1 MHQLCQVSVKEC
13 AGSGMGFRRMR
24 IERGKPEGDCGI
36 GKEQA
41 MIRFLKY
48 MKGYLRVR
56 VWGFSPERFM
66 NLCSNKGILL
76 WDIVREGDVY
86 YMNIT
91 LKGFW
96 EIRPIAKKTGTRVAI
111 LERYGL
117 PFFLPRLL
125 KRKMFVLG
133 LVLAV
138 VFWTVSSFFIWD
150 INLNGNY
157 QITDDVLQDFLKG
170 NQVRIGMR
178 RDDLDIQELEKQIR
192 RQFPQITWASVRL
205 DGTKL
210 LIDIKENDAPIATRE
225 HAVDEKH
232 SMGGAQDA
240 TGTDLVAEYNGRV
253 VSIIVRSGVP
263 KVAIG
268 DTVEKGTVMV
278 EGKVPVYNEDATV
291 REYSYVDADADIVLE
306 HASEFTASLP
316 FDHTEKRYTGRE
328 KSSHYIKLGD
338 RSWALPE
345 NRPFLVYDSV
355 IKESRPL
362 MLERL
367 SVPAFWGTVT
377 YREYQNVEY
386 KYTAEEAKVHLN
398 QKLMDFLAELEE
410 KGVQIIEK
418 DVKIETGND
427 VWVLKGQFLVQ
438 EPVGAS
444 VRTERIEV
452 EKTEENE

>member
-1 MHQLCQVSVKEC
+1 
-13 AGSGMGFRRMR
+13 MGFRRMR

-96 EIRPIAKKTGTRVAI
+96 EIRPIAKKTGARVAI

-138 VFWTVSSFFIWD
+138 VFWTVSSLFIWD
-150 INLNGNY
+150 IKLNGNY
-157 QITDDVLQDFLKG
+157 QITDDVFQDFLKE

-178 RDDLDIQELEKQIR
+178 RDELDIQELEKQIR
-192 RQFPQITWASVRL
+192 RQFPQITWASARL

-240 TGTDLVAEYNGRV
+240 PGTDLVAEYNGRV

-291 REYSYVDADADIVLE
+291 REYYYVDADADIVLE

-338 RSWALPE
+338 RSWALPK

-386 KYTAEEAKVHLN
+386 KYTAEEAKDHLN

-427 VWVLKGQFLVQ
+427 AWVLKGQFLVQ

>member
-1 MHQLCQVSVKEC
+1 MS
-13 AGSGMGFRRMR
+13 
-24 IERGKPEGDCGI
+24 
-36 GKEQA
+36 
-41 MIRFLKY
+41 RFLKY
-48 MKGYLRVR
+48 MTGSLRVR
-56 VWGFSPERFM
+56 VWGVSPERFM
-66 NLCSNKGILL
+66 TLSSNKGILL

-96 EIRPIAKKTGTRVAI
+96 EIRPIAKKTGARVAI

-157 QITDDVLQDFLKG
+157 QITDDVFQNFLKE

-178 RDDLDIQELEKQIR
+178 RDELDIQELEKQIR
-192 RQFPQITWASVRL
+192 RQFPQITWASARL

-232 SMGGAQDA
+232 SMGESQDA
-240 TGTDLVAEYNGRV
+240 PGTDLVAEYNGRV

-316 FDHTEKRYTGRE
+316 FDHTEKRDR
-328 KSSHYIKLGD
+328 KS
-338 RSWALPE
+338 
-345 NRPFLVYDSV
+345 VV
-355 IKESRPL
+355 
-362 MLERL
+362 
-367 SVPAFWGTVT
+367 
-377 YREYQNVEY
+377 
-386 KYTAEEAKVHLN
+386 
-398 QKLMDFLAELEE
+398 
-410 KGVQIIEK
+410 
-418 DVKIETGND
+418 
-427 VWVLKGQFLVQ
+427 
-438 EPVGAS
+438 
-444 VRTERIEV
+444 
-452 EKTEENE
+452 

>member
-1 MHQLCQVSVKEC
+1 
-13 AGSGMGFRRMR
+13 MGFRRMR

-96 EIRPIAKKTGTRVAI
+96 EIRPIAKKTGARVAI

-157 QITDDVLQDFLKG
+157 QITDDVFQNFLKE

-178 RDDLDIQELEKQIR
+178 RDELDIQELEKQIR
-192 RQFPQITWASVRL
+192 RQFPQITWASARL

-240 TGTDLVAEYNGRV
+240 PGRDLVAEYNGRV

-291 REYSYVDADADIVLE
+291 REYSYVDADADIMLE

-386 KYTAEEAKVHLN
+386 KYTAEEAKDHLN

-427 VWVLKGQFLVQ
+427 AWVLKGQFLVQ

>member
-1 MHQLCQVSVKEC
+1 
-13 AGSGMGFRRMR
+13 MGFRRMR
-24 IERGKPEGDCGI
+24 IERGKPESDCGI

-96 EIRPIAKKTGTRVAI
+96 EIRPIAKKTGARVAI

-138 VFWTVSSFFIWD
+138 VFWTVSSLFIWD
-150 INLNGNY
+150 IKLNGNY
-157 QITDDVLQDFLKG
+157 QITDDVFQDFLKE

-178 RDDLDIQELEKQIR
+178 RDELDIQELEKQIR
-192 RQFPQITWASVRL
+192 RQFPQITWASARL

-240 TGTDLVAEYNGRV
+240 PGTDLVAEYNGRV

-386 KYTAEEAKVHLN
+386 KYTAEEAKDHLN

-427 VWVLKGQFLVQ
+427 AWVLKGQFLVQ

>member
-1 MHQLCQVSVKEC
+1 
-13 AGSGMGFRRMR
+13 MGFRRMR

-96 EIRPIAKKTGTRVAI
+96 EIRPIAKKTGARVAI

-138 VFWTVSSFFIWD
+138 VFWTVSSLFIWD
-150 INLNGNY
+150 IKLNGNY
-157 QITDDVLQDFLKG
+157 QITDDVFQDFLKE

-178 RDDLDIQELEKQIR
+178 RDELDIQELEKQIR
-192 RQFPQITWASVRL
+192 RQFPQITWASARL

-240 TGTDLVAEYNGRV
+240 PGRDLVAEYNGRV

-386 KYTAEEAKVHLN
+386 KYTAEEAKDHLN

-427 VWVLKGQFLVQ
+427 AWVLKGQFLVQ

>member
-1 MHQLCQVSVKEC
+1 
-13 AGSGMGFRRMR
+13 MGFRRMR

-96 EIRPIAKKTGTRVAI
+96 EIRPIAKKTGARVAI

-157 QITDDVLQDFLKG
+157 QITDDVFQNFLKE

-178 RDDLDIQELEKQIR
+178 RDELDIQELEKQIR
-192 RQFPQITWASVRL
+192 RQFPQITWASARL

-232 SMGGAQDA
+232 SMGESQDA
-240 TGTDLVAEYNGRV
+240 PGTDLVAEYNGRV

-291 REYSYVDADADIVLE
+291 REYYYVDADADIVLE

-386 KYTAEEAKVHLN
+386 KYTAEEAKAHLN

-427 VWVLKGQFLVQ
+427 AWVLKGQFLVQ

>member
-1 MHQLCQVSVKEC
+1 MDAHD
-13 AGSGMGFRRMR
+13 RT
-24 IERGKPEGDCGI
+24 GI
-36 GKEQA
+36 RKEQA

-96 EIRPIAKKTGTRVAI
+96 ELRPIVKKTGTRVAI

-117 PFFLPRLL
+117 PFFLPKLL
-125 KRKMFVLG
+125 KRKMFVAG
-133 LVLAV
+133 LFLTIA
-138 VFWTVSSFFIWD
+138 FWLVSSLFIWD
-150 INLNGNY
+150 IKLNGNY
-157 QITDDVLQDFLKG
+157 QITEDVFRSFLKQ

-178 RDDLDIQELEKQIR
+178 QDELDIEELEKQIR
-192 RQFPQITWASVRL
+192 RQFPQITWASARL
-205 DGTKL
+205 EGTRL
-210 LIDIKENDAPIATRE
+210 LIDIKENDAPLTTDKPE
-225 HAVDEKH
+225 
-232 SMGGAQDA
+232 
-240 TGTDLVAEYNGRV
+240 TTPGTDLVAEYDGRI
-253 VSIIVRSGVP
+253 VSIIVRNGVP
-263 KVAIG
+263 KVGI
-268 DTVEKGTVMV
+268 DDMVEKGAILV
-278 EGKVPVYNEDATV
+278 EGKVPVYNEDTTL
-291 REYSYVDADADIVLE
+291 REYQYVDADADILLE
-306 HASEFTASLP
+306 HGMDFMASLP
-316 FDHTEKRYTGRE
+316 LNHTEKKYTGRE

-338 RSWALPE
+338 RSWSLPQD
-345 NRPFLVYDSV
+345 RPFLVYDSV
-355 IKESRPL
+355 IRESRPL

-386 KYTAEEAKVHLN
+386 KYTEEEAKAHLN

-418 DVKIETGND
+418 DVRIERNAD
-427 VWVLKGQFLVQ
+427 VWVLTGEFLVQ
-438 EPVGAS
+438 EPVGKS
-444 VRTERIEV
+444 TETERIEAG
-452 EKTEENE
+452 ETEGNG

>member
-1 MHQLCQVSVKEC
+1 
-13 AGSGMGFRRMR
+13 MGFRRMR

-96 EIRPIAKKTGTRVAI
+96 EIRPIAKKTGARVAI

-138 VFWTVSSFFIWD
+138 VFWTVSSLFIWD
-150 INLNGNY
+150 IKLNGNY
-157 QITDDVLQDFLKG
+157 QITDDVFQDFLKE

-178 RDDLDIQELEKQIR
+178 RDELDIQELEKQIR
-192 RQFPQITWASVRL
+192 RQFPQITWASARL

-240 TGTDLVAEYNGRV
+240 PGRDLVAEYNGRV

-291 REYSYVDADADIVLE
+291 REYYYVDADADIVLE

-338 RSWALPE
+338 RSWALPK

-386 KYTAEEAKVHLN
+386 KYTAEEAKDHLN

-418 DVKIETGND
+418 NVRIEKDGAS
-427 VWVLKGQFLVQ
+427 WVAVGEFLVR
-438 EPVGAS
+438 EVVGKS
-444 VRTERIEV
+444 VQTQKTDIGETE
-452 EKTEENE
+452 TNE

>member
-1 MHQLCQVSVKEC
+1 
-13 AGSGMGFRRMR
+13 MGFRRMR

-96 EIRPIAKKTGTRVAI
+96 EIRPIAKKTGARVAI

-138 VFWTVSSFFIWD
+138 VFWTVSSLFIWD
-150 INLNGNY
+150 IKLNGNY
-157 QITDDVLQDFLKG
+157 QITDDVFQDFLKE

-178 RDDLDIQELEKQIR
+178 RDELDIQELEKQIR
-192 RQFPQITWASVRL
+192 RQFPQITWASARL

-240 TGTDLVAEYNGRV
+240 PGTDLVAEYNGRV

-386 KYTAEEAKVHLN
+386 KYTAEEAKDHLN

-427 VWVLKGQFLVQ
+427 AWVLKGQFLVQ

>member
-1 MHQLCQVSVKEC
+1 
-13 AGSGMGFRRMR
+13 MGFRRMR

-96 EIRPIAKKTGTRVAI
+96 EIRPIAKKTGARVAI

-157 QITDDVLQDFLKG
+157 QITDDVFQNFLKE

-178 RDDLDIQELEKQIR
+178 RDELDIQELEKQIR
-192 RQFPQITWASVRL
+192 RQFPQITWASARL

-240 TGTDLVAEYNGRV
+240 PGTDLVAEYNGRV

-386 KYTAEEAKVHLN
+386 KYTAEEAKDHLN

-427 VWVLKGQFLVQ
+427 AWVLKGQFLVQ

>member
-1 MHQLCQVSVKEC
+1 MPE
-13 AGSGMGFRRMR
+13 AEWGFRRMR

>member
-1 MHQLCQVSVKEC
+1 
-13 AGSGMGFRRMR
+13 MGFRRMR

-96 EIRPIAKKTGTRVAI
+96 EIRPIAKKTGARVAI

-157 QITDDVLQDFLKG
+157 QITDDVFQNFLKE

-178 RDDLDIQELEKQIR
+178 RDELDIQELEKQIR
-192 RQFPQITWASVRL
+192 RQFPQITWASARL

-240 TGTDLVAEYNGRV
+240 PGRDLVAEYNGRV

-291 REYSYVDADADIVLE
+291 REYYYVDADADIVLE

-386 KYTAEEAKVHLN
+386 KYTAEEAKDHLN

-427 VWVLKGQFLVQ
+427 AWVLKGQFLVQ

>member
-1 MHQLCQVSVKEC
+1 
-13 AGSGMGFRRMR
+13 
-24 IERGKPEGDCGI
+24 
-36 GKEQA
+36 

-96 EIRPIAKKTGTRVAI
+96 EIRPIAKKTGARVAI

-157 QITDDVLQDFLKG
+157 QITDDVFQNFLKE

-178 RDDLDIQELEKQIR
+178 RDELDIQELEKQIR
-192 RQFPQITWASVRL
+192 RQFPQITWASARL

-240 TGTDLVAEYNGRV
+240 PGRDLVAEYNGRV

-291 REYSYVDADADIVLE
+291 REYYYVDADADIVLE

-338 RSWALPE
+338 RSWALPK

-386 KYTAEEAKVHLN
+386 KYTAEEAKDHLN

-427 VWVLKGQFLVQ
+427 AWVLKGQFLVQ

>member
-1 MHQLCQVSVKEC
+1 
-13 AGSGMGFRRMR
+13 MGFRRMR

-96 EIRPIAKKTGTRVAI
+96 EIRPIAKKTGARVAI

-157 QITDDVLQDFLKG
+157 QITDDVFQNFLKE

-178 RDDLDIQELEKQIR
+178 RDELDIQELEKQIR
-192 RQFPQITWASVRL
+192 RQFPQITWASARL

-240 TGTDLVAEYNGRV
+240 PGRDLVAEYNGRV

-338 RSWALPE
+338 RSWALPK

-386 KYTAEEAKVHLN
+386 KYTAEEAKDHLN

-427 VWVLKGQFLVQ
+427 AWVLKGQFLVQ

>member
-117 PFFLPRLL
+117 PFFLPGLL

-133 LVLAV
+133 LVLTVA
-138 VFWTVSSFFIWD
+138 FWMLSSLFIWD
-150 INLNGNY
+150 IHLSGNY
-157 QITDDVLQDFLKG
+157 QITDDVFQNFLKE

-192 RQFPQITWASVRL
+192 RQFPQITWASARL

-210 LIDIKENDAPIATRE
+210 LIDIKENDAPMSTEERE
-225 HAVDEKH
+225 N
-232 SMGGAQDA
+232 
-240 TGTDLVAEYNGRV
+240 TPGTDLVAEYDGRV

-268 DTVEKGTVMV
+268 DTVEKGTVLV

-291 REYSYVDADADIVLE
+291 REYSYVDADADIMLE
-306 HASEFTASLP
+306 HASAFTASLP
-316 FDHTEKRYTGRE
+316 FDHIEKKYTGRE
-328 KSSHYIKLGD
+328 KSSHYIKLGE
-338 RSWALPE
+338 RSWAMPE
-345 NRPFLVYDSV
+345 DRPFLVYDSV
-355 IKESRPL
+355 IRESRPL
-362 MLERL
+362 MLEKL
-367 SVPAFWGTVT
+367 SVPVFWGTVT
-377 YREYQNVEY
+377 YREYQNMEY
-386 KYTAEEAKVHLN
+386 KYTEEEAKAHLN

-418 DVKIETGND
+418 NVRIEKGSEAWALTGE
-427 VWVLKGQFLVQ
+427 FLVQ
-438 EPVGAS
+438 EPVGKSAE
-444 VRTERIEV
+444 TERIEV
-452 EKTEENE
+452 GETGTDG

>member
-1 MHQLCQVSVKEC
+1 
-13 AGSGMGFRRMR
+13 MGFRRMR

-96 EIRPIAKKTGTRVAI
+96 EIRPIAKKTGARVAI

-138 VFWTVSSFFIWD
+138 VFWTVSSLFIWD
-150 INLNGNY
+150 IKLNGNY
-157 QITDDVLQDFLKG
+157 QITDDVFQDFLKE

-178 RDDLDIQELEKQIR
+178 RDELDIQELEKQIR
-192 RQFPQITWASVRL
+192 RQFPQITWASARL

-210 LIDIKENDAPIATRE
+210 LIDIKENDAPMSTEERE
-225 HAVDEKH
+225 N
-232 SMGGAQDA
+232 
-240 TGTDLVAEYNGRV
+240 TPGTDLVAEYDGRV

-268 DTVEKGTVMV
+268 DTVEKGTVLV

-291 REYSYVDADADIVLE
+291 REYSYVDADADIMLE
-306 HASEFTASLP
+306 HASAFTASLP

-386 KYTAEEAKVHLN
+386 KYTAEEAKDHLN

-427 VWVLKGQFLVQ
+427 AWVLKGQFLVQ

-452 EKTEENE
+452 EKTEENECIFD

>member
-1 MHQLCQVSVKEC
+1 
-13 AGSGMGFRRMR
+13 
-24 IERGKPEGDCGI
+24 
-36 GKEQA
+36 

-96 EIRPIAKKTGTRVAI
+96 EIRPIAKKTGARVAI

-138 VFWTVSSFFIWD
+138 VFWTVSSLFIWD
-150 INLNGNY
+150 IKLNGNY
-157 QITDDVLQDFLKG
+157 QITDDVFQDFLKE

-178 RDDLDIQELEKQIR
+178 RDELDIQELEKQIR
-192 RQFPQITWASVRL
+192 RQFPQITWASARL

-240 TGTDLVAEYNGRV
+240 PGTDLVAEYNGRV

-386 KYTAEEAKVHLN
+386 KYTAEEAKDHLN

-427 VWVLKGQFLVQ
+427 AWVLKGQFLVQ

>member
-1 MHQLCQVSVKEC
+1 
-13 AGSGMGFRRMR
+13 MGFRRMR

-96 EIRPIAKKTGTRVAI
+96 EIRPIAKKTGARVAI

-157 QITDDVLQDFLKG
+157 QITDDVFQNFLKE

-178 RDDLDIQELEKQIR
+178 RDELDIQELEKQIR
-192 RQFPQITWASVRL
+192 RQFPQITWASARL

-240 TGTDLVAEYNGRV
+240 PGRDLVAEYNGRV

-291 REYSYVDADADIVLE
+291 REYYYVDADADIVLE

-338 RSWALPE
+338 RSWALPK

-386 KYTAEEAKVHLN
+386 KYTAEEAKDHLN
-398 QKLMDFLAELEE
+398 QKLMDFLTDLEE

-427 VWVLKGQFLVQ
+427 AWVLKGQFLVQ